1 MRSPPMSR
9 ACVEPPFVAK
19 VSSDHM
25 NTKSLLAGF
34 SKAFLAVVLLAAAGA
49 ATAAVELKEG
59 VNYKLLQPSQPTN
72 VAPGKV
78 EVVEVFWYACG
89 HCYLLEPKL
98 DAWNRSG
105 RPASAELVRVPA
117 TWNNMLKTHARVYY
131 TMELLGRQNLHPE
144 IWREINL
151 KGNRMD
157 TPESIEAFFTS
168 HGVSKVDFQKAFS
181 SFSVDSKIM
190 RAEDMNRRY
199 KITGTP
205 TIIVN
210 GKYVTDVGMAGT
222 EENLFQVIN
231 ALVAK
236 EKPRA

>member
-1 MRSPPMSR
+1 MSR
-9 ACVEPPFVAK
+9 ACVEPPFAAK

-34 SKAFLAVVLLAAAGA
+34 SKAFLAAALLATAGA
-49 ATAAVELKEG
+49 ATAAVELKDG
-59 VNYKLLQPSQPTN
+59 VNYKLLQPAQPTN

-98 DAWNRSG
+98 EAWNRSG
-105 RPASAELVRVPA
+105 RPANAELVRVPA

-131 TMELLGRQNLHPE
+131 TMEVLGRQNLHPE
-144 IWREINL
+144 IWRETNL
-151 KGNRMD
+151 KGNLLD
-157 TPESIEAFFTS
+157 TPECTESFFSS
-168 HGVSKVDFQKAFS
+168 HGVSKVDFQKAFW
-181 SFSVDSKIM
+181 SFAVDSKIM

-205 TIIVN
+205 TVIVN
-210 GKYVTDVGMAGT
+210 GKYVTDVGMAGS
-222 EENLFQVIN
+222 EE
-231 ALVAK
+231 
-236 EKPRA
+236 